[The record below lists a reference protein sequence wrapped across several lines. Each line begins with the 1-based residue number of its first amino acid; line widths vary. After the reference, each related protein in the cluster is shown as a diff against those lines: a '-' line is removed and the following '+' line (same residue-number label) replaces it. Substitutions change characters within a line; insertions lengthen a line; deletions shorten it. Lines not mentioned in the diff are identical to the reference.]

1 MPEPSSSP
9 AIDAAPMFPDADDYD
24 EILKTPVMMGK
35 PEKAD
40 ECNGKALDWV
50 VQKATK
56 EKKQLCF
63 LLVCP
68 ADEDDQIHVKVFYAV
83 KEMNADGTPVH
94 QIKREKSFH
103 CQEDICES
111 CSS

>member
-9 AIDAAPMFPDADDYD
+9 AIDATPMFPDAGDYD
-24 EILKTPVMMGK
+24 EILKTPLIMGK
-35 PEKAD
+35 PERAD

-50 VQKATK
+50 VEKATK
-56 EKKQLCF
+56 ENRQLCF

-68 ADEDDQIHVKVFYAV
+68 AEEGEIIHVKVFYAV
-83 KEMNADGTPVH
+83 KEMNADGTPLL
-94 QIKREKSFH
+94 KREKSFQ
-103 CQEDICES
+103 CKEDICES

>member
-1 MPEPSSSP
+1 MPEPSSSSEIQ
-9 AIDAAPMFPDADDYD
+9 IDAEPMFPDAGDYD

-50 VQKATK
+50 VEKVTK
-56 EKKQLCF
+56 EKKQLRF

-83 KEMNADGTPVH
+83 KEMNADGTPA
-94 QIKREKSFH
+94 QT
-103 CQEDICES
+103 
-111 CSS
+111 

>member
-9 AIDAAPMFPDADDYD
+9 EIDVTPMFPDTGDYD

-50 VQKATK
+50 VEKATK
-56 EKKQLCF
+56 EKRQLSF

-68 ADEDDQIHVKVFYAV
+68 ADEDEQIHVKVFYAV

-94 QIKREKSFH
+94 QT
-103 CQEDICES
+103 
-111 CSS
+111 